1 MDKTI
6 FIIFLKIILIGKT
19 VSQNLIKNESFE
31 KHTSI
36 NCLYCHHV
44 FEVFSATMPSWNN
57 LNTNCAIICDVNY
70 KKNSEEQSYV
80 DCQFDKVMP
89 HSGNTMMQL
98 SYHPNCVDFDQAT
111 RGCAAYVASKLEKPL
126 EIGKIYELSFWIN
139 ILKPDDL
146 EYVNHIGAMFYPLMP
161 INKSGAMFEETPFTL
176 DTIIY
181 NQWYQVKWRIKPLC
195 NLKCMAIGVFRH
207 KNGPPVHGK
216 DNKNLY
222 YIDDI
227 FLKEVVELQK
237 KEEKSVINFCRS
249 ELPDKNALL
258 EEIEGCNIYFDLGDS
273 VLTSHFLLS
282 LDSFVDRLNQQ
293 PTTSFSISGH
303 TDNTGNQNLL
313 LSNARIE
320 SVLNYLEKKHH
331 INRCRFLK
339 YNFGDELPV
348 ASNATES
355 GRKQNRRV
363 EVKQVNYDLSDVVY
377 RNMLLEIFKQHKV
390 KAFEYLNIWL
400 LVAKDNQKLLMLND
414 PRIDVLKSDRRW
426 SDIKGKV
433 RNSYKVFKKP
443 QLACTLDSLWAE
455 DQRGRTLEKYI
466 ENLQAYLPSIDSTD
480 KRWDVFFPFDTG
492 KVYETNT
499 QFRLE
504 KVISIIDKNG
514 WPKSSEVG
522 KRASKAVVLIL
533 THTDDTLT
541 IARMLPKLES
551 SCKDGESEWIY
562 FVTLYDRYEVDRGK
576 PQKYGTQ
583 NKIDPL
589 DENHIELFPLVNPE
603 MVNTWRSQL
612 GLEPISGFK

>member
-1 MDKTI
+1 MSKSL
-6 FIIFLKIILIGKT
+6 FILIVIFQCKGF
-19 VSQNLIKNESFE
+19 SQNLIQNGSFE
-31 KHTSI
+31 KHI
-36 NCLYCHHV
+36 DIKCLGCHQDS
-44 FEVFSATMPSWNN
+44 EKFSATISSWNN
-57 LNTNCAIICDVNY
+57 LKTNCSVICDYKY
-70 KKNSEEQSYV
+70 KKNSIEQNYV
-80 DCQFDKVMP
+80 VCLFDKVMP
-89 HSGNTMMQL
+89 HSGSTMMQL
-98 SYHPNCVDFDQAT
+98 SYHPSCLDINGT
-111 RGCAAYVASKLEKPL
+111 RGCAAYVASKLELTL

-139 ILKPDDL
+139 ILKPDDW
-146 EYVNHIGAMFYPLMP
+146 EYVNHIGAMFYPNMP
-161 INKSGAMFEETPFTL
+161 ANMAGAMLEGTPFTL

-181 NQWYQVKWRIKPLC
+181 NQWYQVKWKIKPIC
-195 NLKCMAIGVFRH
+195 NLQCVAIGVFRD
-207 KNGPPVHGK
+207 KAGPLVNYK
-216 DNKNLY
+216 DNDNIY
-222 YIDDI
+222 YIDDVT
-227 FLKEVVELQK
+227 LKEIVNLPNN
-237 KEEKSVINFCRS
+237 EEKPLINFCRS
-249 ELPDKNALL
+249 ELTDKNTLL
-258 EEIEGCNIYFDLGDS
+258 EEIEGCKVYFELGDS
-273 VLTSHFLLS
+273 VLTSQFLLS
-282 LDSFVDRLNQQ
+282 LDSFVVRLKQQ

-320 SVLNYLEKKHH
+320 SVLDYLEIKHH
-331 INRCRFLK
+331 IKRCRFLK

-348 ASNATES
+348 ASNATEL

-363 EVKQVNYDLSDVVY
+363 EIKQISYKLPDVIY
-377 RNMLLEIFKQHKV
+377 RNMLLEIFKESKA

-414 PRIDVLKSDRRW
+414 PRIDFLKSDRRW
-426 SDIKGKV
+426 SGIKDKV

-541 IARMLPKLES
+541 IARMLPKLEN
-551 SCKDGESEWIY
+551 SCKEGESEWIY

-583 NKIDPL
+583 YKIDPL
-589 DENHIELFPLVNPE
+589 DENHLELFPLVNPE